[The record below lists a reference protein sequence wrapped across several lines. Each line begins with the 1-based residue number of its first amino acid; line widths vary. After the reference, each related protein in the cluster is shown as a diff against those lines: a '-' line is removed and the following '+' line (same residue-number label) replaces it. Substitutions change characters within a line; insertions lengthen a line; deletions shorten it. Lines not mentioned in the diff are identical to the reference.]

1 MATNNNKHTITNEIV
16 RMRVLNYAHATF
28 LY

>member
-1 MATNNNKHTITNEIV
+1 MTTNNNKPTITNEIA
-16 RMRVLNYAHATF
+16 RIRELNYAHATF